1 MQRASIDCSGNET
14 TGVGSVIRIF
24 FDNDTSAEQFTDI
37 GIRDPSLEHLP
48 QRMDAKDETIIQG
61 KLCLAHGINP
71 VILFILKHVF
81 ICSWCSMSCMVTG
94 GPDAYNIADLH
105 RKVSHY
111 KGSTMWCERE

>member
-48 QRMDAKDETIIQG
+48 QSMDTKDETIIQG

-81 ICSWCSMSCMVTG
+81 ICSWCSMFCMVTG
-94 GPDAYNIADLH
+94 GADAYNIPDLH
-105 RKVSHY
+105 RKVLY
-111 KGSTMWCERE
+111 